1 MVDDELAIG
10 VAISQNKS
18 NPLGPYKDFG
28 APIIEGYPGVID
40 IHYFLDPRLEIIFIF
55 LGLDSVF

>member
-1 MVDDELAIG
+1 LAIG

-18 NPLGPYKDFG
+18 NPFGPYKDFG

-40 IHYFLDPRLEIIFIF
+40 IHYFVDPK
-55 LGLDSVF
+55 